1 MALKF
6 TIWINSFDIYMIR
19 HLYVYVIMIVY
30 SNFDGLIVIK
40 MRSEQL
46 TTIHNVL

>member
-1 MALKF
+1 
-6 TIWINSFDIYMIR
+6 MIR
-19 HLYVYVIMIVY
+19 HLYVYVMMIVY

-40 MRSEQL
+40 MRSEPL